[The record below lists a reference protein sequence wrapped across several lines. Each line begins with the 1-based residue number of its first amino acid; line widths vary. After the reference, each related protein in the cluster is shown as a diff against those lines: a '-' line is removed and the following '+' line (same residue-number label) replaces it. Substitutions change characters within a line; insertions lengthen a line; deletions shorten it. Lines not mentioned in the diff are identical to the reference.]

1 MTPPV
6 TTPPAPIAD
15 MLQAGSIAVI
25 GASDDLSKFGGRLFH
40 LLVRHGFDGAI
51 YPINRKRQSLSG
63 LPCYRQIRATPTPP
77 DLAVVAVPR
86 DHVKAAVRECAQAG
100 TKAAIIVTAKFSDAG
115 PEGARLEA
123 EIVATARRHGMR
135 LLGPNCL
142 GLISPANHLVL
153 CASPALYV
161 DRLPRGRIGM
171 ISQSGALMTTLFD
184 RAQTRG
190 VGFSH
195 CFSIGNQADLDLC
208 DFLDFLADDAATE
221 VICAYIE
228 GVKDGGRFVEA
239 ARRAQAAGKPLL
251 AVKAG
256 RSDCGAAAAF
266 SHTASLA
273 GSYAAFAAACG
284 DAGVVLMDH
293 PDAMVMLAAALTRF
307 APPARIETGMVTTSG
322 GAGALAADLL
332 AEHAL
337 PLSRYAPQ
345 TLNRL
350 GAHYAPENAAANPL
364 DLGTSRRG
372 ESPVVEDSIAALLAD
387 PETGILL
394 CPLTT
399 APDMA
404 ALAESVLQGLAR
416 AEALGHRKPCLVV
429 LQPGQ
434 VADEARKTLRER
446 GLFYFDEPGEAVRV
460 IDGYRA
466 LAEARR
472 RARRDSAANSPAGVL
487 GEMLGGLAGALDEA
501 KAKEVLARFG
511 VPVNRGE
518 LAKDAAA
525 GQRAAEGMSAPFAVK
540 PVSPDIVH
548 KSDAGAVALGLATPL
563 EVARAID
570 DLRTRLSE
578 RHPRAEIEG
587 FLVQEMAAGQLEMFI
602 GARRDPL
609 FGALVAVGAGGALV
623 ELLKDTA
630 LRRAPVSRDEAR
642 EMLAGLRVAPLLHG
656 FRGAAALDLEALAD
670 SVSRISWLAHE
681 LGERFIE
688 LDVNPVL
695 VRESGRGVTA
705 VDARILLKG
714 G

>member
-1 MTPPV
+1 
-6 TTPPAPIAD
+6 
-15 MLQAGSIAVI
+15 MLQPGSIAVI

-51 YPINRKRQSLSG
+51 YPINRRRESLSG
-63 LPCYRQIRATPTPP
+63 LRCYRQIRATPTPP

-161 DRLPRGRIGM
+161 DRLARGRIGM
-171 ISQSGALMTTLFD
+171 VSQSGALMTTLFD

-195 CFSIGNQADLDLC
+195 CFSIGNQADLELC
-208 DFLDFLADDAATE
+208 DFLDFLVDDAATD

-284 DAGVVLMDH
+284 DAGVVLMDN

-307 APPARIETGMVTTSG
+307 AQPARIETGLLTTSG

-337 PLSRYAPQ
+337 PLSRYAAE
-345 TLNRL
+345 TLARL
-350 GAHYAPENAAANPL
+350 QAHYAPEHAAANPL
-364 DLGTSRRG
+364 DLGASMQGGSTL
-372 ESPVVEDSIAALLAD
+372 VEDSIAALLAD
-387 PETGILL
+387 PETGIVL

-399 APDMA
+399 APDML
-404 ALAESVLQGLAR
+404 ALSESVLNGLAR
-416 AEALGHRKPCLVV
+416 AEAGGRRKPCLVV

-434 VADEARKTLRER
+434 VADEARRTLREH

-466 LAEARR
+466 LARARR
-472 RARRDSAANSPAGVL
+472 RRVRRESAAGAAPAGVRGAL
-487 GEMLGGLAGALDEA
+487 NKGWDKGWVGALDEA
-501 KAKEVLARFG
+501 QAKRVLAAFG

-518 LAKDAAA
+518 VAADAAA
-525 GQRAAEGMSAPFAVK
+525 GQSAAESMSAPFAVK
-540 PVSPDIVH
+540 LVSPDIVH
-548 KSDAGAVALGLATPL
+548 KADAGAVALGLATPPA
-563 EVARAID
+563 VARAID
-570 DLRTRLSE
+570 DMQTRLGK
-578 RHPRAEIEG
+578 RQPNARIEG
-587 FLVQEMAAGQLEMFI
+587 FLVQEMAAGALEMFI
-602 GARRDPL
+602 GARRDPI
-609 FGALVAVGAGGALV
+609 FGALVTLGAGGTLV
-623 ELLKDTA
+623 ELLQDTA
-630 LRRAPVSRDEAR
+630 LRRAPVAPDEAR
-642 EMLAGLRVAPLLHG
+642 EMLTELRVAPLLHG
-656 FRGAAALDLEALAD
+656 FRGGAALDVEALAE

-681 LGERFIE
+681 FAERFVE

-695 VRESGRGVTA
+695 VRASGQGVTA
-705 VDARILLKG
+705 VDARILLTEE
-714 G
+714 

>member
-1 MTPPV
+1 MTQ
-6 TTPPAPIAD
+6 PAPIAEL
-15 MLQAGSIAVI
+15 LQPESVAVI

-40 LLVRHGFDGAI
+40 LLLRHRFGGEI
-51 YPINRKRQSLSG
+51 YPINRRRESLSG
-63 LPCYRQIRATPTPP
+63 IRCYPQVRATPRPP

-86 DHVKAAVRECAQAG
+86 DHVEAAVRECARAG
-100 TKAAIIVTAKFSDAG
+100 TKAAIIITAKFSDAG

-123 EIVATARRHGMR
+123 GIVATARRHGMR

-161 DRLPRGRIGM
+161 DRLAPGRIGLV
-171 ISQSGALMTTLFD
+171 SQSGALMTTLFD

-195 CFSIGNQADLDLC
+195 CFSVGNQADLELC
-208 DFLDFLADDAATE
+208 DFLDFLVDDTATD

-284 DAGVVLMDH
+284 DAGVVLMDN

-307 APPARIETGMVTTSG
+307 ERPARIETGLVTTSG
-322 GAGALAADLL
+322 GAGAISADLL

-337 PLSRYAPQ
+337 PLSRYAPE
-345 TLNRL
+345 TRARL
-350 GAHYAPENAAANPL
+350 QAHYAPGHAAANPL
-364 DLGTSRRG
+364 DLGASMPGGSTL
-372 ESPVVEDSIAALLAD
+372 VEDSIAALLAD
-387 PETGILL
+387 PETGIVL

-399 APDMA
+399 APDML
-404 ALAESVLQGLAR
+404 ALSESVLNGLAR
-416 AEALGHRKPCLVV
+416 AEAGGRRKPCLVV

-434 VADEARKTLRER
+434 VADEARGTLREH
-446 GLFYFDEPGEAVRV
+446 GLFYFDDLHEAVRV

-466 LAEARR
+466 LARARRR
-472 RARRDSAANSPAGVL
+472 RARRDFAASAAPAGARGAL
-487 GEMLGGLAGALDEA
+487 NGGWVGALDEA
-501 KAKEVLARFG
+501 QAKRIVAAFG

-518 LAKDAAA
+518 VAADAAA
-525 GQRAAEGMSAPFAVK
+525 GQSAAESMSAPFAVK
-540 PVSPDIVH
+540 LVSPDIVH
-548 KSDAGAVALGLATPL
+548 KSDAGGVALGLATPPA
-563 EVARAID
+563 VARAID
-570 DLRTRLSE
+570 DLQTRLGK
-578 RHPRAEIEG
+578 RQPNARIEG
-587 FLVQEMAAGQLEMFI
+587 FLVQEMAEGQLEMFI
-602 GARRDPL
+602 GARRDPI
-609 FGALVAVGAGGALV
+609 FGALVTVGAGGTLV
-623 ELLKDTA
+623 ELLQDTA
-630 LRRAPVSRDEAR
+630 LRRAPVAPDEAR
-642 EMLAGLRVAPLLHG
+642 EMLNELRVAPLLRG
-656 FRGAAALDLEALAD
+656 FRGGAALDVEALAD

-681 LGERFIE
+681 FAERFVE

-695 VRESGRGVTA
+695 VRARGQGVTA
-705 VDARILLKG
+705 VDARILLTEE
-714 G
+714 

>member
-1 MTPPV
+1 MAQ
-6 TTPPAPIAD
+6 PARIAE
-15 MLQAGSIAVI
+15 MLQPGSVAVI

-40 LLVRHGFDGAI
+40 LLVRHRFDGAI
-51 YPINRKRQSLSG
+51 YPINRRRESLSG
-63 LPCYRQIRATPTPP
+63 MRCYPQISATPRPP

-86 DHVKAAVRECAQAG
+86 DHVEAAVRECAQAG
-100 TKAAIIVTAKFSDAG
+100 TRLAIVITAKFSDAG

-142 GLISPANHLVL
+142 GLISPANQLVL

-171 ISQSGALMTTLFD
+171 VSQSGALMTTLFD

-195 CFSIGNQADLDLC
+195 CFSIGNQADLELC
-208 DFLDFLADDAATE
+208 DFLDFFTEDTATD

-228 GVKDGGRFVEA
+228 GIKDGRRFVEA
-239 ARRAQAAGKPLL
+239 AQRAQAAGKPLL

-256 RSDCGAAAAF
+256 RSDGGAAAAF

-273 GSYAAFAAACG
+273 GSYAACAAACR
-284 DAGVVLMDH
+284 DAGVVLMDN
-293 PDAMVMLAAALTRF
+293 PDAMIMLACALTRF
-307 APPARIETGMVTTSG
+307 ERPARIATGMVTTSG
-322 GAGALAADLL
+322 GAGAISADLL

-350 GAHYAPENAAANPL
+350 KAHYAPEHAAANPL
-364 DLGTSRRG
+364 DLGASIQGASTL
-372 ESPVVEDSIAALLAD
+372 VEDSIAALLAD
-387 PETGILL
+387 PETGIVL

-399 APDMA
+399 APDML
-404 ALAESVLQGLAR
+404 ALSESVLNGLAR
-416 AEALGHRKPCLVV
+416 AEAGGRRKPCLVV

-434 VADEARKTLRER
+434 VADAARKTLREH
-446 GLFYFDEPGEAVRV
+446 GLFYFDDLHEAVRV

-466 LAEARR
+466 LARARR
-472 RARRDSAANSPAGVL
+472 RARRESAASPASGVP
-487 GEMLGGLAGALDEA
+487 GEMLGRLTGALHEA
-501 KAKEVLARFG
+501 QAKEVRAAFG

-540 PVSPDIVH
+540 LVSPNIVH
-548 KSDAGAVALGLATPL
+548 KSDVGAVALGLATPPA
-563 EVARAID
+563 VARAIGEMQ
-570 DLRTRLSE
+570 TRLGK
-578 RHPRAEIEG
+578 RQPGARIEG
-587 FLVQEMAAGQLEMFI
+587 FLVQEMATGQLEMFI
-602 GARRDPL
+602 GARRDPI
-609 FGALVAVGAGGALV
+609 FGALVTVGAGGTLV
-623 ELLKDTA
+623 ELLQDTA
-630 LRRAPVSRDEAR
+630 VRRAPVSRDEAR
-642 EMLAGLRVAPLLHG
+642 EMLAELRVAPLLHG
-656 FRGAAALDLEALAD
+656 FRGGAALDLEALAD

-681 LGERFIE
+681 FAERFIE

-695 VRESGRGVTA
+695 VRETGQGVTA
-705 VDARILLKG
+705 VDARILLKED
-714 G
+714 